1 LRRGALLWLALT
13 TGSCA
18 LAATQAPAP
27 ASSKAPAKA
36 PTTAEVLASSTQ
48 DDWRALDPADTLY
61 LELPAGRVIIE
72 LSRVHAPRHV
82 AAIKTLARSHYWD
95 GLAINRVQ
103 DNFVA
108 QWGDPDNLKPPPKLE
123 PMPPEF
129 TSALTRDLPFSALPD
144 RDGWAKQVGFTQGMA
159 AARSA
164 TEQWLVHC
172 YGALGVGR
180 DNAPDSGLGNELYV
194 VIGQSPRQ
202 LDGNVAVVGK
212 VWRGIELLASLP
224 RGTGDGLGL
233 YEKVEQRVPIRSLRL
248 ASEIPAAERTPLE
261 VMRDDREIFARFV
274 ESRRNRRDEWYVKPA
289 GHIDVC
295 NINVP
300 VRDLVARPGSR

>member
-1 LRRGALLWLALT
+1 MRRGITGLLALA
-13 TGSCA
+13 GLG
-18 LAATQAPAP
+18 LAIG
-27 ASSKAPAKA
+27 ASAQTPPAKSA
-36 PTTAEVLASSTQ
+36 PPKSLTTAEVLASAKPE
-48 DDWRALDPADTLY
+48 DWRALDPADTLY
-61 LELPAGRVIIE
+61 LDLPSGRVVIE

-82 AAIKTLARSHYWD
+82 AAIKTLARTHYWD

-129 TSALTRDLPFSALPD
+129 ASTITRTLPFSALPD
-144 RDGWAKQVGFTQGMA
+144 SDGWAKQAGFTQSMA

-172 YGALGVGR
+172 YGAVGVGR
-180 DNAPDSGLGNELYV
+180 DNAPDSGPGNELYV

-212 VWRGIELLASLP
+212 VWRGMELLASLP
-224 RGTGDGLGL
+224 RGTGGGLGL
-233 YEKVEQRVPIRSLRL
+233 YEKVEQRVPIKSLRL
-248 ASEIPAAERTPLE
+248 ASEVPAAERTNLE
-261 VMRDDREIFARFV
+261 VLRDDREVFTRFV

-295 NINVP
+295 NISVP
-300 VRDLVARPGSR
+300 VRDIAK